1 MDIMTPQTLWK
12 DFTPL
17 PFNETVVKSAPFNG
31 GTLTEFYFSGIKTD
45 DGIVRIYAKYLD
57 KGSLPTVIIFDEDS
71 KTDITDYQ
79 GYNVMTVN
87 YKGAVPGRRGTMY
100 PDSLRDATERSAGDG
115 LDPAKH
121 RWYAWAAVG
130 MCAALY
136 AKTKGNGK
144 VAVVGIGDGAGIVWK
159 LSATVQVDAG
169 VSIYGYEEQS
179 DDINYKACLYNKA
192 YTSMLRFPVLEIIS
206 SNEENDSTEYMS
218 ELFSLI
224 QRDDCR
230 LTINERSSHDIG
242 EVGLSET
249 GKWLNKH
256 LTGEGEN
263 IPSMPTI
270 KPYVAEGKLYFEITG
285 EGELSLFVSAGNEN
299 CRVRNWSKAD
309 IERSGNSYFGR
320 LPVYR
325 SDEKL
330 LAFVTQFKDGY
341 KFSSPMVKRIPAKMG
356 VAEEALDSRL
366 VYSGDM
372 GVDDWFGDE
381 IVMKKGPYGIHGVA
395 TTGRMETFK
404 IGDIRFKGPADA
416 SLRIMFYSPENQTVK
431 FSVRDGADEYEYS
444 IAVREK
450 MNWVNV
456 CLSVNNFSHDGDT
469 LDGWCDVTSLSV
481 QAAGGVVVASVLWI

>member
-79 GYNVMTVN
+79 GYNLMTVN

-100 PDSLRDATERSAGDG
+100 PDSLRDATEWSAGDG

-224 QRDDCR
+224 QRR
-230 LTINERSSHDIG
+230 
-242 EVGLSET
+242 
-249 GKWLNKH
+249 
-256 LTGEGEN
+256 
-263 IPSMPTI
+263 
-270 KPYVAEGKLYFEITG
+270 
-285 EGELSLFVSAGNEN
+285 LSLDYQRTQQS
-299 CRVRNWSKAD
+299 RYR
-309 IERSGNSYFGR
+309 RGR
-320 LPVYR
+320 LVG
-325 SDEKL
+325 
-330 LAFVTQFKDGY
+330 DG
-341 KFSSPMVKRIPAKMG
+341 KM
-356 VAEEALDSRL
+356 A
-366 VYSGDM
+366 
-372 GVDDWFGDE
+372 
-381 IVMKKGPYGIHGVA
+381 
-395 TTGRMETFK
+395 
-404 IGDIRFKGPADA
+404 
-416 SLRIMFYSPENQTVK
+416 
-431 FSVRDGADEYEYS
+431 
-444 IAVREK
+444 
-450 MNWVNV
+450 
-456 CLSVNNFSHDGDT
+456 
-469 LDGWCDVTSLSV
+469 
-481 QAAGGVVVASVLWI
+481 